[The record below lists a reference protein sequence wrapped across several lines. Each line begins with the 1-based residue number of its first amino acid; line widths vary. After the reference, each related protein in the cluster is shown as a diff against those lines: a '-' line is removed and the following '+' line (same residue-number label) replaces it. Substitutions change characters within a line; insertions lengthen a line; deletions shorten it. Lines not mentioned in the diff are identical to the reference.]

1 MNRYYIKFVTF
12 NNYMLIDRFYNE
24 VVTRGTL
31 DDVNK
36 AADALG
42 DCDESIEY

>member
-1 MNRYYIKFVTF
+1 MKRYYIKFVTF

-36 AADALG
+36 IADTLG
-42 DCDESIEY
+42 DCEESIEY